1 MKQEVIQDFLNL
13 PGITGV
19 ALISARSRP
28 YFCGVDRLL
37 NFQQRAALAQGIQQ
51 VIDTTPA
58 GFECFEF
65 QFNGYRVHLYK
76 LDHRLIL
83 LVLALNT
90 LGDTAHY
97 ELAARLKLEL
107 QNSLELQNNIAD
119 AIATFRQIA
128 EASPTFKFTEPAPQ
142 VSQEE
147 QLSQEEQAD
156 KELPPSVLLADLLAA
171 LTQLSRFGTQYL
183 GATVVTNNWKTARLE
198 IDWLNQ
204 FQIDRKGHFSF
215 SGQMT
220 QTTLVSLEQQQQVQQ
235 WTAAFIERCSQ
246 VIRTFPKTVRQKG
259 LDHHQQALLLP
270 KPLH

>member
-76 LDHRLIL
+76 LDQGLIL

-90 LGDTAHY
+90 LGDTAHF
-97 ELAARLKLEL
+97 EIAARLKLEL
-107 QNSLELQNNIAD
+107 QKSLELQNNIAD

-128 EASPTFKFTEPAPQ
+128 EASPAFKLTEPAPQ

-147 QLSQEEQAD
+147 QPD
-156 KELPPSVLLADLLAA
+156 KELPPAVLLADLLVA

-183 GATVVTNNWKTARLE
+183 GATVVTNNWKIARPE
-198 IDWLNQ
+198 SDWLNQ

-215 SGQMT
+215 SGQINPT
-220 QTTLVSLEQQQQVQQ
+220 ATVSPAQQQQVQQ
-235 WTAAFIERCSQ
+235 WAAAFVDRCSQ
-246 VIRTFPKTVRQKG
+246 IIRTFPKSVRQKG
-259 LDHHQQALLLP
+259 LDHRQQALLLP
-270 KPLH
+270 ELSH

>member
-76 LDHRLIL
+76 LDQGLIL

-90 LGDTAHY
+90 LGDTAHF
-97 ELAARLKLEL
+97 EIATRLKLEL
-107 QNSLELQNNIAD
+107 QKSLELQNNIAD

-128 EASPTFKFTEPAPQ
+128 EASPTFKLTEPAQ
-142 VSQEE
+142 KASQEESASQEE
-147 QLSQEEQAD
+147 QPD
-156 KELPPSVLLADLLAA
+156 KELPPSVLLADLLVA
-171 LTQLSRFGTQYL
+171 LTQLSLFGTQYL
-183 GATVVTNNWKTARLE
+183 GATVVTNNWKIARPE
-198 IDWLNQ
+198 SDWLNQ

-215 SGQMT
+215 SGQIT
-220 QTTLVSLEQQQQVQQ
+220 PKATVSPAQQQQVQQ
-235 WTAAFIERCSQ
+235 WAVAFIDRCSQ
-246 VIRTFPKTVRQKG
+246 IIRTFPKSVRQKG
-259 LDHHQQALLLP
+259 LDHRQQVLLLP
-270 KPLH
+270 ELSH